1 MRTTD
6 HFRSTISLAAGL
18 LCIAGLCACDST
30 RTPASPAPTSS
41 SPSPPPAPSAPV
53 APTALRYRLSGRV
66 TDETGT
72 RLAGVLVVVHYRPDR
87 PNGGPST
94 PSSKCSW
101 DGCFLN
107 VLTDAD
113 GFFEAELNA
122 ESDPRLP
129 GAFGYIHTEFAGYQ
143 GDVQILP
150 TGATQITK
158 NLRMSPVRR
167 IAAGESTTVS
177 LAADSPFCWPNGE
190 DLFDFTRRCEIV
202 HVTAHTAGTL
212 VIEARTAAGGIPSIY
227 FDASG
232 FYEGPPVSTV
242 PGTVLVQVPAGT
254 TSVFIGVPSGTTQKF
269 DVFTSLR

>member
-1 MRTTD
+1 M
-6 HFRSTISLAAGL
+6 
-18 LCIAGLCACDST
+18 
-30 RTPASPAPTSS
+30 
-41 SPSPPPAPSAPV
+41 
-53 APTALRYRLSGRV
+53 
-66 TDETGT
+66 GT
-72 RLAGVLVVVHYRPDR
+72 RLAGVFVGVHYRPDR

-113 GFFEAELNA
+113 GFFEVELNA

-150 TGATQITK
+150 TGATPITK
-158 NLRMSPVRR
+158 NLRMSPVRK
-167 IAAGESTTVS
+167 IDAGESTTVS
-177 LAADSPFCWPNGE
+177 LLVDSPLCWPNDE

-202 HVTAHTAGTL
+202 HVTARTAGTL
-212 VIEARTAAGGIPSIY
+212 VIEARTAGGGVPSFY

-232 FYEGPPVSTV
+232 FYEGPPVSAV
-242 PGTVLVQVPAGT
+242 PGTVSVKVPAGT
-254 TSVFIGVPSGTTQKF
+254 TSVFVGVPSATVATF